1 MNSIILAIA
10 WGLSKILNPVIVI
23 LAAVETGIMFVSYRQ
38 MRELRKRIDELN
50 GHTTGKQVVTSR
62 KPGNIRTQYTVTH
75 ERDWREFDKFC
86 DDYQKDSMYFSTV
99 ALIIQLFPLLGI
111 LGTVTGLFIA
121 MNGNADWSN
130 AESLYE
136 GVRFALSSTV
146 LGILFAVIFKSIDII
161 FNSRFL
167 GYIDDGIDRF
177 RENYNVAKEFP
188 MEPQV
193 PASQKMEP
201 QTTAS
206 QKMEPQVPASRK
218 MEPQVPASQK
228 TGVNSQEK
236 EINTAQNIDN
246 KRGDSK

>member
-1 MNSIILAIA
+1 MNGFILTISRVLSIILNPIIA
-10 WGLSKILNPVIVI
+10 I
-23 LAAVETGIMFVSYRQ
+23 LAVFETVIMIVSFRK

-62 KPGNIRTQYTVTH
+62 KPGSIRTQYTVTH
-75 ERDWREFDKFC
+75 DRDWKEFDKFC
-86 DDYQKDSMYFSTV
+86 DDYQKDSMYFSAV

-146 LGILFAVIFKSIDII
+146 LGIFFAVIFKTADII
-161 FNSRFL
+161 FNAKFL

-188 MEPQV
+188 MESQV
-193 PASQKMEP
+193 PASQ
-201 QTTAS
+201 
-206 QKMEPQVPASRK
+206 R
-218 MEPQVPASQK
+218 
-228 TGVNSQEK
+228 TGVKSQEN
-236 EINTAQNIDN
+236 EINTAQNINN
-246 KRGDSK
+246 KRGDSQ